1 MSQEHFDP
9 NRPVESPGHS
19 ASEEGEHNDPK
30 ERGGDTV
37 SRTPHATTASRTN
50 ISWVISAVLA
60 ITLVVVYVQNNSVIQ
75 NKDNE
80 IARLKDKL
88 ESSLAD
94 SSTRQREYEEKI
106 ASLNQIIEGARK
118 EVEFASQPEATFM
131 LSTRKPLFGG
141 TGKIAVLKNISSRAS
156 PVTFIF
162 RRPSTNQQRQ
172 YDMVFDAGQSKE
184 IGEDEGWAVI
194 LDDTLEVIQSKH
206 KGASYTFH

>member
-19 ASEEGEHNDPK
+19 TSEEGQHNDTK
-30 ERGGDTV
+30 ERGGDTINQ
-37 SRTPHATTASRTN
+37 TPHAAPASRTN
-50 ISWVISAVLA
+50 IAWVVSVVLA
-60 ITLVVVYVQNNSVIQ
+60 ITLAVVYVQNNSVIQ
-75 NKDNE
+75 NKDDE
-80 IARLKDKL
+80 IARLKDKI
-88 ESSLAD
+88 ESTLAD
-94 SSTRQREYEEKI
+94 SSARQQEYEEKI
-106 ASLNQIIEGARK
+106 ASLSQIIEGARK

-131 LSTRKPLFGG
+131 LSTRNPFFGG

-194 LDDTLEVIQSKH
+194 SDDNLEIIQPKH